1 MHALYNVVILGEKKI
16 IFEFVMKFHHT
27 NEFGWLLNAIVCVC
41 VCVPFLLA
49 ISWNFEEED
58 ETTTKKIYRRMFD
71 IKYNLM
77 RNKLIIMLLR
87 ESDTFEMKTA

>member
-27 NEFGWLLNAIVCVC
+27 NEFSWLLNAIVC

-49 ISWNFEEED
+49 ISRNFKEED